1 MVEETTTITT
11 MASVPAA
18 HKTSIYEKQQLK
30 SLTFFFL
37 KGVLF
42 FTLI

>member
-18 HKTSIYEKQQLK
+18 PKTSKYVKEYQ
-30 SLTFFFL
+30 
-37 KGVLF
+37 VLI
-42 FTLI
+42 FTMI

>member
-18 HKTSIYEKQQLK
+18 PHKTSKYEEGQQPK
-30 SLTFFFL
+30 SLTFFS
-37 KGVLF
+37 
-42 FTLI
+42 